1 MPYARWIEGVRSL
14 VLAGLLAGGC
24 GGDDARPG
32 DAAEA
37 GAAKGAG
44 EGDGTVEGGGGDPLL
59 RRAREGI
66 REGALPQELRAE
78 VLGSTAPE
86 HARARRVLLAMDEPP
101 PGGEGRSEDDDEGSD
116 DARPRPPPILPP
128 SEAEAAALPE
138 PSEPSRSEASGRASP
153 KPPSSVAGA
162 DRPVRA
168 KAHAEVGGLSL
179 RTSKGG
185 ATLVI
190 AASSSL
196 VVGVANQP
204 SSGIVRLMIDAA
216 DAGRSVLTAR
226 PRTEGAAVTGVR
238 KGQGTV
244 QITVTL
250 EPGWRLGS
258 VQPFSGGAKV
268 HLVAPP

>member
-1 MPYARWIEGVRSL
+1 MSYARWKIVGLAL
-14 VLAGLLAGGC
+14 VLAGAIAGLYAR
-24 GGDDARPG
+24 GGEDEATPSVGAVGAVDAE
-32 DAAEA
+32 ASAEA
-37 GAAKGAG
+37 GA
-44 EGDGTVEGGGGDPLL
+44 VVGDPLL
-59 RRAREGI
+59 QRAREGI
-66 REGALPQELRAE
+66 RAGSLPEGLRAE
-78 VLGSTAPE
+78 MLGSTAPE
-86 HARARRVLLAMDEPP
+86 HARAQRVLLAMDAPP
-101 PGGEGRSEDDDEGSD
+101 SGAGGPSEDDGDGSN

-128 SEAEAAALPE
+128 SEAEAAVLPV
-138 PSEPSRSEASGRASP
+138 PSEPPRSEAGGRSDP
-153 KPPSSVAGA
+153 EPRSSAAGA

-168 KAHAEVGGLSL
+168 KAQAEVGGIAL

-216 DAGRSVLTAR
+216 DAGTSVLTAR

-244 QITVTL
+244 QITVKL
-250 EPGWRLGS
+250 EPGWRFGS